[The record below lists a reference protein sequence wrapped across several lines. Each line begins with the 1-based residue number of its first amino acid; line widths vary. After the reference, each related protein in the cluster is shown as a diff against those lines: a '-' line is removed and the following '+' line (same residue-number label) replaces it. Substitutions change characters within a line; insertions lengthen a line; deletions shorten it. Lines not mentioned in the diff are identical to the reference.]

1 MPLPPAI
8 RRFVEDAGNL
18 TQSFGLGRVL
28 GQLYA
33 LLYFSRSPCNLGDI
47 QQALGV
53 SKGCASMTARQLE
66 QWGAVRKVWVKG
78 DRRDYYEANEWIGQI
93 IRNVLTDTIG
103 KRLAQSNG
111 SLDLD
116 EDVSFGTSE
125 DDDFVRSR
133 IENLLQFRVRAQKL
147 WENPVVKRLLR

>member
-1 MPLPPAI
+1 MPEEVTVVRTLSLGHPAM
-8 RRFVEDAGNL
+8 
-18 TQSFGLGRVL
+18 
-28 GQLYA
+28 
-33 LLYFSRSPCNLGDI
+33 
-47 QQALGV
+47 
-53 SKGCASMTARQLE
+53 GC
-66 QWGAVRKVWVKG
+66 
-78 DRRDYYEANEWIGQI
+78 
-93 IRNVLTDTIG
+93 